1 MNAAAATAASA
12 CGKRRVRPGNDY
24 RETLMRTFNAT
35 VFGVVTMIAL
45 LSYPAATVQAQE
57 RSYGY
62 GRSYTRV
69 DVDRVIRRAEDR
81 SDVFRKTVDRQ
92 LDHSRLNGSRAEDR
106 INARV
111 KQLAN
116 ALDDLRSEFNRRD
129 RWADTRVNVERVMRQ
144 SDEVNSI
151 MRGNRFNPQVERE
164 WDLLRSDLNTL
175 ANVYNLR
182 TLRS

>member
-1 MNAAAATAASA
+1 
-12 CGKRRVRPGNDY
+12 
-24 RETLMRTFNAT
+24 MRTFNAT
-35 VFGVVTMIAL
+35 VFGVVTMIGL
-45 LSYPAATVQAQE
+45 LSYPAATVEAQG
-57 RSYGY
+57 RSY

-81 SDVFRKTVDRQ
+81 SDVFRKTVDRN
-92 LDHSRLNGSRAEDR
+92 LDHSRLNGSRTEDR
-106 INARV
+106 INAQV
-111 KQLAN
+111 KQLEH

-129 RWADTRVNVERVMRQ
+129 RWTDTRVNVERVIRQ

-151 MRGNRFNPQVERE
+151 MRKNHFNPQVERE

-175 ANVYNLR
+175 ANVYSLR

>member
-1 MNAAAATAASA
+1 
-12 CGKRRVRPGNDY
+12 
-24 RETLMRTFNAT
+24 MRTFNAT
-35 VFGVVTMIAL
+35 VFGVVTMIGL
-45 LSYPAATVQAQE
+45 LSYPAATVAAQE
-57 RSYGY
+57 RSY

-92 LDHSRLNGSRAEDR
+92 LDHSRLNGSRTEDR
-106 INARV
+106 INAEV

-116 ALDDLRSEFNRRD
+116 ALDDLRSEFNRRN

-151 MRGNRFNPQVERE
+151 MRKNRFTPQVERE

-175 ANVYNLR
+175 ANVYNVR
-182 TLRS
+182 SLRS